1 MGALSLL
8 FDPASNM
15 KIFVLAAVLALAV
28 ALPVKRDALEKKIIQ
43 IVRSSSETNEDGS
56 YSNSYTDELGT
67 TVSKSGRIV
76 FVDAVGPDGKT
87 YTMTWTADENGYN
100 AVADYL
106 PVAPAVPEVRR
117 KRDTLEKKII
127 QIVRSSR

>member
-8 FDPASNM
+8 FDPPSNM
-15 KIFVLAAVLALAV
+15 KIFVLAAVLALVV

-67 TVSKSGRIV
+67 TVSESGRIV
-76 FVDAVGPDGKT
+76 FVDAVDPDDETKT
-87 YTMTWTADENGYN
+87 IK
-100 AVADYL
+100 V
-106 PVAPAVPEVRR
+106 PVMY
-117 KRDTLEKKII
+117 K
-127 QIVRSSR
+127 SGSH

>member
-1 MGALSLL
+1 MQKLIEQCPL
-8 FDPASNM
+8 
-15 KIFVLAAVLALAV
+15 
-28 ALPVKRDALEKKIIQ
+28 
-43 IVRSSSETNEDGS
+43 
-56 YSNSYTDELGT
+56 SYTDELGT
-67 TVSKSGRIV
+67 TVSESGRIV
-76 FVDAVGPDGKT
+76 FVDAVDPDDETKTIKVPVMYKSGSHSYIGDDGKT

-127 QIVRSSR
+127 QIVRSSSETNEDGSYSNS